1 MPKNSKVGYAVK
13 ANDGLDVP
21 ADMKMGRLPTPL
33 QLSSYIK
40 KVTQFSESEYH
51 ETDRL
56 EVKEVIRNKP
66 GVRLGVRGILI
77 NGKSDPGL
85 VIPAQ
90 TNTTTVPLV
99 GEHVNV
105 IEREGVV
112 YFTDITN
119 RKNSVNENSIPGV
132 VGDYDPTTKYGKNF
146 RRKKVKPIDI
156 GEGCITFEGRFGQT
170 LHFDGHDN
178 TPKIKISTHVDESD
192 GDSRKEKIDGDDSS
206 IYLLSRGMK
215 DKFDGNTVEGKKVL
229 IKSNGIFISGDD
241 VRLGSSVEAEIEP
254 VVLGNKLK
262 ELLDEVF
269 TGTITQN
276 NAAIAANTAKLAT
289 LAAIQPPTPQSLE
302 EINSLTE
309 QNVELGEVNIKL
321 QTSIRT
327 ATYLSSTVKT
337 V

>member
-1 MPKNSKVGYAVK
+1 
-13 ANDGLDVP
+13 
-21 ADMKMGRLPTPL
+21 
-33 QLSSYIK
+33 
-40 KVTQFSESEYH
+40 
-51 ETDRL
+51 
-56 EVKEVIRNKP
+56 
-66 GVRLGVRGILI
+66 
-77 NGKSDPGL
+77 
-85 VIPAQ
+85 
-90 TNTTTVPLV
+90 
-99 GEHVNV
+99 
-105 IEREGVV
+105 
-112 YFTDITN
+112 
-119 RKNSVNENSIPGV
+119 
-132 VGDYDPTTKYGKNF
+132 
-146 RRKKVKPIDI
+146 
-156 GEGCITFEGRFGQT
+156 
-170 LHFDGHDN
+170 
-178 TPKIKISTHVDESD
+178 
-192 GDSRKEKIDGDDSS
+192 
-206 IYLLSRGMK
+206 MK